1 MLPTV
6 FNDFETKTNKNTHM
20 TNTEY
25 FFQYS
30 LPFAKQS
37 GIFTYKGIYAL
48 SLSEE
53 NFKNALGVFT
63 NRELCDCIFD
73 LENSG
78 KMYITATV
86 SDADTSYD
94 IYITKQGMLV

>member
-6 FNDFETKTNKNTHM
+6 FNAFETKTDKNTNM

-37 GIFTYKGIYAL
+37 GIFTYKGVYAL

-63 NRELCDCIFD
+63 NKELCDCIFD
-73 LENSG
+73 LEDSG

-86 SDADTSYD
+86 SDDDTSYD
-94 IYITKQGMLV
+94 IFITKQGMLV